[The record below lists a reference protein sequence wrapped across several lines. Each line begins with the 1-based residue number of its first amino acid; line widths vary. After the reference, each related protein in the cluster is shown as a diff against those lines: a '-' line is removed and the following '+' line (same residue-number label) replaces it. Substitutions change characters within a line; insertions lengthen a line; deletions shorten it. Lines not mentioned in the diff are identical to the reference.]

1 LNKKATRSKK
11 KDASME
17 ELAKDKA
24 LEEDLKKVEAEA
36 LKKAL
41 RHRVD
46 EYIAIAIGVGAVL
59 LLWLLQEMGLY

>member
-1 LNKKATRSKK
+1 
-11 KDASME
+11 ME
-17 ELAKDKA
+17 EQSIEKA

-46 EYIAIAIGVGAVL
+46 EYIAIILGVGAVL
-59 LLWLLQEMGLY
+59 FVWFLQEMGMY

>member
-1 LNKKATRSKK
+1 
-11 KDASME
+11 ME
-17 ELAKDKA
+17 DQNSGKA

-46 EYIAIAIGVGAVL
+46 EYIAIVLGVGAVL
-59 LLWLLQEMGLY
+59 LLWFLQELGMY

>member
-1 LNKKATRSKK
+1 
-11 KDASME
+11 ME
-17 ELAKDKA
+17 EKNTEKA

-46 EYIAIAIGVGAVL
+46 EYIAIVLGVGAVL
-59 LLWLLQEMGLY
+59 LLWFLQEIGMY